1 MVVLIKIWK
10 FLFVRSILISRAAA
24 SLYMHGECVFC
35 EKNAASILVKVSH
48 RCSGWKSFWLE
59 EKEEKMRDTHW
70 TLTQS
75 LHFHPLNALG
85 QPLRGVYKLGPFK
98 ALSTRNEKP
107 IVESNWNGNTAQKG
121 CALRTTTHMYQLLWR
136 SPGFHIEPN
145 SETEGSEACQ
155 WVALLNVFQAMTCT
169 TVVFVWKGCVHIS
182 GTPLLQIITQQQA
195 TGWQALLSQC
205 DANIASDLQVGDTH

>member
-1 MVVLIKIWK
+1 MVVSIKIWK
-10 FLFVRSILISRAAA
+10 FLFVRSIYLSAGLPQVCICTA
-24 SLYMHGECVFC
+24 SVFF
-35 EKNAASILVKVSH
+35 VKKKRH
-48 RCSGWKSFWLE
+48 RFWWRSPTGVPDENRFGL
-59 EKEEKMRDTHW
+59 KKKLRDTHW

-75 LHFHPLNALG
+75 LLFHPLNTLE
-85 QPLRGVYKLGPFK
+85 QPLRGLYKLGPCK

-145 SETEGSEACQ
+145 SKTEGSEACQ